1 MSNVGWKIVQAIIYM
16 RCICRAMSGGRMDT
30 MHDLQIMVE
39 PRVSLSFLRNLRRSS
54 RTRTSRSTVT
64 CQEGVVV
71 FGERSRQGSD
81 LV

>member
-1 MSNVGWKIVQAIIYM
+1 MSNVGWKVIQAIIYM
-16 RCICRAMSGGRMDT
+16 RRICRAMSGGRMNA

-64 CQEGVVV
+64 CQEGFVV
-71 FGERSRQGSD
+71 FGEWSRLSSD